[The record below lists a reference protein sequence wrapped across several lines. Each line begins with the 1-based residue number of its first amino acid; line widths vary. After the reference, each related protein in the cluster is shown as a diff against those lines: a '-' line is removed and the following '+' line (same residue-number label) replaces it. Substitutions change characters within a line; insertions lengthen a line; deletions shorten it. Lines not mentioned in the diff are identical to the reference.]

1 MNIFETI
8 GRATSRIE
16 RFHSQFLADSLCE
29 SLKGD
34 RSLFEQVWTLVAPS
48 GWEIPERSHQ
58 VRVIPEQGVEGGR
71 LDICIHCFTPQDRVV
86 GIEIKTVEDSTE
98 PGQLERYRAGL
109 KKKFPESEIQIAYLT
124 PFNKEHA
131 GNGADSLPTVM
142 EFVRFQ
148 RLSPE
153 ARHVSWLDL
162 ESIPWDGN
170 MLWEQHRAYVRNHIS
185 SSQNRRA
192 SVEQNRDLAFFYGV
206 EPAERFWAEVRA
218 LTAREEGKR
227 VFIDLADQPDP
238 SAVAKTLVR
247 AFEILLRSDNVVEC
261 ERNDKFK
268 ETFRQRFL
276 NSNYREV
283 HAALFDLAQRFDYV
297 WLKGEGDYGV
307 RTAHKDYP
315 DGVSLV
321 TSDGPGR
328 LFVLVRR

>member
-1 MNIFETI
+1 M
-8 GRATSRIE
+8 
-16 RFHSQFLADSLCE
+16 
-29 SLKGD
+29 
-34 RSLFEQVWTLVAPS
+34 
-48 GWEIPERSHQ
+48 
-58 VRVIPEQGVEGGR
+58 
-71 LDICIHCFTPQDRVV
+71 DICIHCFAPQDRVV

-109 KKKFPESEIQIAYLT
+109 KKKFRGSKIQIAYLT

-131 GNGADSLPTVM
+131 GKGADSLPTVM
-142 EFVRFQ
+142 EFERFK

-162 ESIPWDGN
+162 ESIPWDGDP
-170 MLWEQHRAYVRNHIS
+170 LWEQHRAYVRNHIS
-185 SSQNRRA
+185 SPQNRRA
-192 SVEQNRDLAFFYGV
+192 SVEQNRDLAFFFGV
-206 EPAERFWAEVRA
+206 EPADRFWAEVCA
-218 LTAREEGKR
+218 LTVKEEGKR

-238 SAVAKTLVR
+238 SAVAESLVR
-247 AFEILLRSDNVVEC
+247 AFEILLRSGNVVEC

-268 ETFRQRFL
+268 ETFRQGFL
-276 NSNYREV
+276 NSKHREV

-307 RTAHKDYP
+307 RTAHKDHP
-315 DGVSLV
+315 GGVSLV